1 MRVRIIFTTENKG
14 ALVPFHHQHLIS
26 EVFDGIFKELYF
38 IKKDNFYNFSGLK
51 GQTKVTP
58 SGLQYFSSRVTIVFS
73 SYNDQLVDEFLKA
86 LFKRE
91 KLKIGE
97 LYIMPESV
105 EKEDDVE
112 LSDANKFLCISPIVI
127 SNPKFTPDIDAKK
140 FISPMSDQF
149 SDILY
154 ESTMA
159 MMEHSGRYTPDEIA
173 SFFKFQIVPDK
184 DYLNKIKE
192 GDKKFARIYSVTEGD
207 NMYEVR
213 GYTFPFTLYAHP
225 KVHEFVF
232 HNGVGTFC
240 NKGFGMLDIA
250 NANIRK
256 TTSTYEVI
264 AAA

>member
-1 MRVRIIFTTENKG
+1 VRVRIIFTTENKG
-14 ALVPFHHQHLIS
+14 ALVPFHHQHLIT

-58 SGLQYFSSRVTIVFS
+58 NGLQYFSSRVTIVFS
-73 SYNDQLVDEFLKA
+73 SQSDQLVDEFLKA

-91 KLKIGE
+91 RIKIGE
-97 LYIMPESV
+97 LSIVPETV
-105 EKEDDVE
+105 EKESEVE
-112 LSDANKFLCISPIVI
+112 LGDANKYLCISPIVI
-127 SNPKFTPDIDAKK
+127 CNPKFTPDLDCKK

-159 MMEHSGRYTPDEIA
+159 MMEQSGKYTADEIA

-184 DYLNKIKE
+184 DYLAKIKE
-192 GDKKFARIYSVTEGD
+192 GDKKFARIYSLFEGD
-207 NMYEVR
+207 NIFEVR

-232 HNGVGTFC
+232 NNGVGTFC

-250 NANIRK
+250 SANIKK
-256 TTSTYEVI
+256 TTSTYQVI
-264 AAA
+264 AA